1 MSENYNAS
9 AGLLLSMQILYEK
22 LKEREIPVS
31 LLPPNEEPCLT
42 GIQFYTGQQDLSR
55 AFLYLADC
63 KTLSSHPFLLPDGFL
78 AVAGEPEK
86 GTFHASCSLLIFPD
100 AMSLPEIFNTLQQ
113 IFACFALLERKLN
126 DILEPGR
133 KPV

>member
-1 MSENYNAS
+1 
-9 AGLLLSMQILYEK
+9 MQILYEK

-86 GTFHASCSLLIFPD
+86 GTFHASCSLLIL
-100 AMSLPEIFNTLQQ
+100 SLIH
-113 IFACFALLERKLN
+113 ISS
-126 DILEPGR
+126 GR
-133 KPV
+133 TAEETDKTETITIVSL

>member
-63 KTLSSHPFLLPDGFL
+63 KTLSSHPFLLPD
-78 AVAGEPEK
+78 EMCIRDSYS
-86 GTFHASCSLLIFPD
+86 ASQNYHCRCPHNRS
-100 AMSLPEIFNTLQQ
+100 
-113 IFACFALLERKLN
+113 R
-126 DILEPGR
+126 
-133 KPV
+133 